1 VRAEAGQSKL
11 ADADGNGD
19 GVYFQVNE
27 TMRVK

>member
-11 ADADGNGD
+11 ADADGD

-27 TMRVK
+27 TIRVK